1 MQEQLIPPVG
11 DEPIPADIRTVGNAF
26 RISLALF
33 DRDGKILYMNRS
45 FARECGVDADR
56 AVGQPETYFT
66 GDPMLPDVFLYQRMI
81 CRTIRRMDG
90 FVFITAIP
98 MFDEA
103 GAIRFVGMTME
114 NEAALNEVRR
124 SFEALVASTERSV
137 HIQSAADRYAAIL
150 RPLMGRHQ
158 SMVRLREFLKQIGPS
173 SASVLITGESGCGK
187 EVAADCIQA
196 LSSRSEQ
203 PYVKIN
209 CAAIPAHLLESE
221 LFGYEPGAFTGAN
234 AKGKKGLLE
243 VANGGTLFLDEIGDM
258 PPELQPKLLRALQHG
273 EVYRIG
279 STKVRHTDVRIIAAT
294 NVDLN
299 QKIVEGKFR
308 EDLYYRLAVIPV
320 RIPPLRERKS
330 DIFLLAS
337 YYLSIYCGKYNR
349 NLVFPDDIEEL
360 LKSYDWPGNVREL
373 QNVVEYYVVCS
384 PTSEGL
390 SCEQLQTVFRHPV
403 TGPGRPGSTL
413 EDKLD
418 AYEKQLLQEALEEEK
433 SLRRAAKR
441 LGIDASTLSRKA
453 RKYGLAL
460 HRESGA

>member
-1 MQEQLIPPVG
+1 M
-11 DEPIPADIRTVGNAF
+11 
-26 RISLALF
+26 
-33 DRDGKILYMNRS
+33 
-45 FARECGVDADR
+45 
-56 AVGQPETYFT
+56 
-66 GDPMLPDVFLYQRMI
+66 
-81 CRTIRRMDG
+81 
-90 FVFITAIP
+90 
-98 MFDEA
+98 
-103 GAIRFVGMTME
+103 
-114 NEAALNEVRR
+114 
-124 SFEALVASTERSV
+124 
-137 HIQSAADRYAAIL
+137 
-150 RPLMGRHQ
+150 
-158 SMVRLREFLKQIGPS
+158 
-173 SASVLITGESGCGK
+173 
-187 EVAADCIQA
+187 AADCIQA

>member
-1 MQEQLIPPVG
+1 
-11 DEPIPADIRTVGNAF
+11 
-26 RISLALF
+26 
-33 DRDGKILYMNRS
+33 
-45 FARECGVDADR
+45 
-56 AVGQPETYFT
+56 
-66 GDPMLPDVFLYQRMI
+66 
-81 CRTIRRMDG
+81 MDG

-137 HIQSAADRYAAIL
+137 HIQSAADRHAAIL